1 MRVFV
6 TGGTGTIGEA
16 VIKELRRAGHA
27 VRGLSR
33 SDASD
38 AKLRALGATPHRG
51 ALDQSASYQRSAAA
65 HDALL
70 HIAFDYGN
78 AIATDRVAIEALLAA
93 GKGRRLYLGRAG
105 HGQHRYARRRVGL
118 DGGRNPDDRLAPGAR
133 ALDARSGQR
142 RNHHRGDPAG
152 LRLRRHRDWLHQA
165 SGMFVHAGYPTLEAV
180 NRAEA
185 QLYTIVNQ
193 QSSLLS
199 ISTAVSVWWCQ
210 AWLRRPWRCVSRIS
224 NPPQKPTG
232 AH

>member
-1 MRVFV
+1 MSMQVFI
-6 TGGTGTIGEA
+6 TGGTGDHRGGCHQGA
-16 VIKELRRAGHA
+16 APRRARGGGPFA
-27 VRGLSR
+27 QRCLGRKAQGARRDAAPGRARPVRELPEVRRGAR
-33 SDASD
+33 
-38 AKLRALGATPHRG
+38 RALAHR
-51 ALDQSASYQRSAAA
+51 LR
-65 HDALL
+65 
-70 HIAFDYGN
+70 
-78 AIATDRVAIEALLAA
+78 
-93 GKGRRLYLGRAG
+93 
-105 HGQHRYARRRVGL
+105 
-118 DGGRNPDDRLAPGAR
+118 
-133 ALDARSGQR
+133 
-142 RNHHRGDPAG
+142 

-210 AWLRRPWRCVSRIS
+210 AWLRWPWRCVSRIS